1 MNDGEYLLG
10 LDTGM
15 SKTVVALCDLAGRIV
30 AEQRGDGMTLHG
42 APTEDQLA
50 ILDDVVSRACAAAGI
65 GRHELVHVA
74 AGVSGVDFES
84 QWEAQHGA
92 FCRGLGL
99 EPTTMALVND
109 AVVALWGATKAERSV
124 IVQQGS
130 AYTSAYRAAAGL
142 ERVFDPFDYARLFD
156 IRRESLARVV
166 RMLDGRAPTSPFAAR
181 FLEHFGVRDLDGL
194 NESLSHRSG
203 DGWRRLSTIAG
214 VVSASWLEGDPA
226 TTEMLESLAADLV
239 VTVRAMAEHLG
250 RGPFEAAF
258 GGGVLVH
265 LGPAFLELVSAR
277 VTSACPE
284 ARVVAVTLAPE
295 HGALVMAGHHAGVA
309 PATLFDALVEQRGR
323 SRVASA
329 PGIESGLSERTPR

>member
-1 MNDGEYLLG
+1 LNGGEYLLG

-15 SKTVVALCDLAGRIV
+15 SKTVAALSDLTGRIV
-30 AEQRGDGMTLHG
+30 AEERGDGMTLHG

-50 ILDDVVSRACAAAGI
+50 ILGDVVSRACAAAGI
-65 GRHELVHVA
+65 GRHELAHVA
-74 AGVSGVDFES
+74 AGVSGVDFEK
-84 QWEAQHGA
+84 QWEAQHDA

-99 EPTTMALVND
+99 EPATTSLVND
-109 AVVALWGATKAERSV
+109 AVVALWGATKAERSM

-130 AYTSAYRAAAGL
+130 AYTSAYRTAAGL

-166 RMLDGRAPTSPFAAR
+166 RMLDGRAPMSPFAAR

-214 VVSASWLEGDPA
+214 VVSASWREGDPA
-226 TTEMLESLAADLV
+226 ATEMLESLAADLV
-239 VTVRAMAEHLG
+239 VTVRAMEGHLG

-258 GGGVLVH
+258 GGGVLAH
-265 LGPAFLELVSAR
+265 LGTAFLELMSAR
-277 VTSACPE
+277 VASACPQAE
-284 ARVVAVTLAPE
+284 VVAVTLAPE
-295 HGALVMAGHHAGVA
+295 RGALVMAGHHAGVA
-309 PATLFDALVEQRGR
+309 PAPLFDALAQQRER
-323 SRVASA
+323 SRAATA
-329 PGIESGLSERTPR
+329 PGIESGLSEGTPR